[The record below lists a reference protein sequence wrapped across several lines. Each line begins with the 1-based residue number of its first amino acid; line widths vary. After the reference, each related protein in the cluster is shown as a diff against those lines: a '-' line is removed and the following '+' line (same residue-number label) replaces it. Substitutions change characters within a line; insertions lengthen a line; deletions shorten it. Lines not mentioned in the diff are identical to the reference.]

1 MWRLINIAC
10 DKIAPIEYDRTRDRT
25 RNYRLIIQS
34 NEEMRAVCE
43 NDSPFFN
50 MPQTTASWLKLQFG
64 CVLLCSLSKF
74 LSLCLSLFLFP
85 LFFLSF
91 QRQTANSF
99 FMPTDCIVAFDYI
112 SICADSSFFPPHG
125 FVNSRRTNNS
135 LCPLVSRGIEYY
147 VVAMDKWY
155 LSSFFSLFPQK
166 LLRKKNWIK
175 NQTFI
180 DIYSAKFMS
189 S

>member
-1 MWRLINIAC
+1 MKRWEPCVKTIVLSSTCHRRLRVDWNFNLDAC
-10 DKIAPIEYDRTRDRT
+10 YYVHCRSFC
-25 RNYRLIIQS
+25 LS
-34 NEEMRAVCE
+34 V
-43 NDSPFFN
+43 
-50 MPQTTASWLKLQFG
+50 
-64 CVLLCSLSKF
+64 SLS
-74 LSLCLSLFLFP
+74 LFP

-125 FVNSRRTNNS
+125 FVNSRRTNNC

-175 NQTFI
+175 KQTFI
-180 DIYSAKFMS
+180 DIYSAKLWVLNLRSRRDWLYNYWLGLYFCLYVS
-189 S
+189 ILTGVTAED